1 MDNLLKL
8 HGLAAIVS
16 VSGIFTVK
24 WIPSQSRRDRAFEQP

>member
-24 WIPSQSRRDRAFEQP
+24 WKPGHEDETSRLT